1 MGAYIIRRLLLLIPI
16 WFGILVLVFLM
27 RVLVPGDPVEI
38 MFFGQQTDPTVKAAV
53 RHQLGLDQPLQV
65 QFVKYVGGVLHGD
78 LGTSITAQRP
88 VGDLIKS
95 RYPYTVVLTV
105 VSLSVALVIGLVTG
119 ILSAVYKD
127 SWIDAIAMVFAL
139 AGLSMPGFWLG
150 LLLIYLFAVNLGWF
164 PVLGAMTP
172 KGIVLPSITL
182 GVIASAVIARI
193 VRSSMLEVLSEDYIR
208 TARAKGIVES
218 RVVIGHA
225 LKNAL
230 IPIVTI
236 VGLQFGG
243 LLSGA
248 FIIEFVF
255 AWHGVGELAIQAL
268 QRRDFPLIQGI
279 ILVVSTTYVLVN
291 LVVDLIYAAVDP
303 RIVYH

>member
-1 MGAYIIRRLLLLIPI
+1 VGAYIIRRLLLLIPI

-38 MFFGQQTDPTVKAAV
+38 MFFGQQTDPIVKAAV
-53 RHQLGLDQPLQV
+53 RHELGLDQPLPV

-88 VGDLIKS
+88 VGELIKS

-105 VSLSVALVIGLVTG
+105 ASLSVALVIGLVTG

-127 SWIDAIAMVFAL
+127 SWIDAVSMIFAL

-150 LLLIYLFAVNLGWF
+150 LVLIYLFAVDLGWF
-164 PVLGAMTP
+164 PVLGSMTP
-172 KGIVLPSITL
+172 KGIVLPSVTL

-193 VRSSMLEVLSEDYIR
+193 VRSSMLEVLGEDYIR
-208 TARAKGIVES
+208 TARAKGIAES

-268 QRRDFPLIQGI
+268 QKRDFPLIQGI

-303 RIVYH
+303 RIVYR